1 MSVRVALTRAAGGND
16 ALAERLRVAGL
27 EPVECPLVEVEPLSG
42 GPLDLAGY
50 DRLCLTSRHG
60 VAALFARGVHG
71 ELPPVAVVGPGT
83 AEALRAHGVE
93 PDVVAEVSTQE
104 GLAAAL
110 PRPAGRVLLAGA
122 EGARDV
128 LVRELDADFVPLY
141 RTVELCPGAFPDADL
156 VVLASAS
163 AARAFAALGRAIP
176 AASIGPVTSAA
187 ARGLGLDVVQE
198 AATHDLDG
206 LAEAVKLAAS
216 RTGSSR
222 S

>member
-1 MSVRVALTRAAGGND
+1 MRVALTRAVGGNE
-16 ALAERLRVAGL
+16 ALAARVREAGL
-27 EPVECPLVEVEPLSG
+27 EPVECPLVAVRRLPG
-42 GPLDLAGY
+42 GPVDVRGY

-60 VAALFARGVHG
+60 VEALFARGFEG

-83 AEALRAHGVE
+83 AEALRGQGVKPE
-93 PDVVAEVSTQE
+93 IVAEVSTQE

-110 PRPAGRVLLAGA
+110 PRRPGRVLFAGA

-128 LVRELDADFVPLY
+128 LARELGADFVPLY
-141 RTVELCPGAFPDADL
+141 RTVELRPDRFPDADL

-163 AARAFAALGRAIP
+163 AARAFAALGRAAP
-176 AASIGPVTSAA
+176 VVSIGPVTSAA
-187 ARGLGLDVVQE
+187 ARELGLAVVAE
-198 AATHDLDG
+198 AETHDLDG

>member
-1 MSVRVALTRAAGGND
+1 MRVALTRAAGGNE
-16 ALAERLRVAGL
+16 ALAARLREAGL
-27 EPVECPLVEVEPLSG
+27 EPVECPLVAVRPLPG
-42 GPLDLAGY
+42 GPVDVRGY

-60 VAALFARGVHG
+60 VEALFARGLEG

-83 AEALRAHGVE
+83 AEVLRSRGVE
-93 PDVVAEVSTQE
+93 PELVAEVSTQE
-104 GLAAAL
+104 GLAVAL
-110 PRPAGRVLLAGA
+110 PRPAGRVLFAGA

-141 RTVELCPGAFPDADL
+141 RTVELRPDRFPEADL

-163 AARAFAALGRAIP
+163 AARAFAALGRQAP
-176 AASIGPVTSAA
+176 VVSIGPVTSAA
-187 ARGLGLDVVQE
+187 ARGLGLHVVAE
-198 AATHDLDG
+198 AETHDLDG
-206 LAEAVKLAAS
+206 LTGAVKLAAS

>member
-1 MSVRVALTRAAGGND
+1 MRVALTRAAGGNA
-16 ALAERLRVAGL
+16 ALAERLRAAGL
-27 EPVECPLVEVEPLSG
+27 EPVECPLVAVEPLPG
-42 GPLDLAGY
+42 GPLEVSGY

-60 VAALFARGVHG
+60 VEALFARGFEG

-93 PDVVAEVSTQE
+93 PEIVAEVSTQE

-110 PRPAGRVLLAGA
+110 PRPAGRALFAGA
-122 EGARDV
+122 AGARDV
-128 LVRELDADFVPLY
+128 LARELGADFVPLY
-141 RTVELCPGAFPDADL
+141 RTVELRPERFPDAVL

-163 AARAFAALGRAIP
+163 AARAFAALGRAAP
-176 AASIGPVTSAA
+176 VVSIGPVTSAA
-187 ARGLGLDVVQE
+187 AGGLGLEVVAE
-198 AATHDLDG
+198 AETHDLDG

>member
-1 MSVRVALTRAAGGND
+1 MRVALTRAAGGNA
-16 ALAERLRVAGL
+16 ALAERLRAAGL
-27 EPVECPLVEVEPLSG
+27 EPVECPLVAVEPLPG
-42 GPLDLAGY
+42 GPLEVSGY

-60 VAALFARGVHG
+60 VEALFARGFEG

-93 PDVVAEVSTQE
+93 PEIVAEVSTQE

-110 PRPAGRVLLAGA
+110 PRPVGRALFAG
-122 EGARDV
+122 
-128 LVRELDADFVPLY
+128 
-141 RTVELCPGAFPDADL
+141 
-156 VVLASAS
+156 
-163 AARAFAALGRAIP
+163 AARAFAALGRAAP
-176 AASIGPVTSAA
+176 VVSIGPVTSAA
-187 ARGLGLDVVQE
+187 AGGLGLEVVAE
-198 AATHDLDG
+198 AETHDLDG